1 MLGVMDTE
9 QIAVRLPRA
18 ELEALDELVER
29 GVYPSRAA
37 AVRAGVAAIT
47 ALERRRTVDEAI
59 VEGYR
64 RVPPRP
70 EDDAAALASLR
81 EAIAEEP
88 W

>member
-1 MLGVMDTE
+1 MDSE
-9 QIAVRLPRA
+9 QIAVRLPRRA
-18 ELEALDELVER
+18 IEALDELVDR

-47 ALERRRTVDEAI
+47 ALERRRAVDAAI
-59 VEGYR
+59 VDGYR
-64 RVPPRP
+64 RVPPTA
-70 EDDAAALASLR
+70 EEDAAAIASLR

>member
-1 MLGVMDTE
+1 METE
-9 QIAVRLPRA
+9 QIAVRLPRRDVQ
-18 ELEALDELVER
+18 ALDDLVR
-29 GVYPSRAA
+29 AGVYPSRAA

-47 ALERRRTVDEAI
+47 ALERRRAVDEAL

-64 RVPPRP
+64 RVPPTP
-70 EDDAAALASLR
+70 EEDASALASLR